1 MPNGCLS
8 VHLLAGVPL
17 PLGWSFGRGRSGAHT
32 VALHDLEELGDDL
45 GGRADHDL
53 ALAGLL
59 GVVDVLESI
68 VEDGS
73 LDHFGG
79 CRREILKSWK

>member
-1 MPNGCLS
+1 MAPESPDAWGQELQ
-8 VHLLAGVPL
+8 
-17 PLGWSFGRGRSGAHT
+17 RT

-68 VEDGS
+68 VENGS

-79 CRREILKSWK
+79 LGWRFSNREMK